1 MDTLLQ
7 DLRYSLRRL
16 SKSPAFTVVVVLT
29 LALGIG
35 ANTAIFSAVN
45 AVLLRPLPYDEPHR
59 LVTIE
64 HLYPSLD
71 GLEAPVSVPGFL
83 DYQKKGRSFES
94 MAVQSGWQANLTGVG
109 EPVRMQGQRVTGKL
123 FATLQVPA
131 LLGRTIQPG
140 EDSPGRERVVVLSH
154 DAWQRIFGADP
165 GIVGRS
171 LALNGEGYEVV
182 GVMPSGFRD
191 FFNRNAEIWAPL
203 VFQADQMTDENR
215 THEFLNL
222 TARLRPGVSVEQ
234 ARGEMRTLAE
244 QLKRDY
250 PDSYPPSWSLL
261 VTGLS
266 LQATGDVR
274 PALLVLLGAV
284 GFVLLI
290 ACANVANLLLARAAA
305 RSKEIAVRTALGATR
320 ERLLKQ
326 LLTESIL
333 VSLAGG
339 AGGLLLA
346 YLGVRTLVAMD
357 VGNLPRADEIG
368 IDGTVMLFTVAVS
381 LVAGVLFG
389 LAPAIHTAT
398 PDLQGA
404 LKEGGRG
411 STADRGS
418 HALRRSLVVTEVALA
433 LTLLTGAGLLLKSFA
448 RLQGVDPGFDPS
460 NLLTFNLSLPQ
471 TRYGNDTTQAAFFDQ
486 ALPAIARVPG
496 VTGVGA
502 TTVMPFGGSW
512 STGSFDI
519 EGYQP
524 PENQPG
530 PWGDIRIVSPRFFEA
545 LRIPLLR
552 GRYLTDEDRDDSRM
566 VAVVD
571 QEFVRRYWPKDDPI
585 GKRFSFGPPDGVT
598 DTTQNEWIE
607 VVGVV
612 GHTAHE
618 GLDAD
623 PRLQLYLSYR
633 QATRPFMAVAV
644 RTTGSPDRYVNLVRD
659 AVRSVDPDQ
668 PISGVSDMEELLS
681 KSVGQRRL
689 SMLLLSLFSGI
700 ALVLASI
707 GIYGVMSYSVTQR
720 SRELGVRIALGADRG
735 DVLRLVLRQGMGL
748 ALAGIGIG
756 LAAALALTRLIE
768 SQLYGV
774 AATDPLTFVLVAG
787 VLATTA
793 LVANLIP
800 AFRAMRMDPAV
811 VLREE

>member
-16 SKSPAFTVVVVLT
+16 AKSPAFTAIVVLT

-45 AVLLRPLPYDEPHR
+45 AVLLRPLPYHDPHR

-71 GLEAPVSVPGFL
+71 GMEAPVSVPGFL
-83 DYQKKGRSFES
+83 DYEKKGRSFES
-94 MAVQSGWQANLTGVG
+94 MAVQTGWQANLTGVG
-109 EPVRMQGQRVTGKL
+109 EPVRMQGQRVTGRF
-123 FATLQVPA
+123 FATLEVPA
-131 LLGRTIQPG
+131 LLGRTLQPG
-140 EDSPGRERVVVLSH
+140 EDAPGRDRVAVISYE
-154 DAWQRIFGADP
+154 AWQRIFGADTA
-165 GIVGRS
+165 IVGRS
-171 LALNGEGYEVV
+171 LALNGESYEVV

-191 FFNRNAEIWAPL
+191 FFNRTAEIWAPL
-203 VFQADQMTDENR
+203 VFRPEQTTDENR
-215 THEFLNL
+215 TSEFLNL
-222 TARLRPGVSVEQ
+222 TARMKPGVTVAQ
-234 ARGEMRTLAE
+234 AQGEMRTLAE

-250 PDSYPPSWSLL
+250 PGSYPPSWSLL

-274 PALLVLLGAV
+274 PALLGAV

-326 LLTESIL
+326 LLTESVL

-339 AGGLLLA
+339 AVGLLLA
-346 YLGVRTLVAMD
+346 YLGVRAMVAMD

-368 IDGTVMLFTVAVS
+368 IDGTVMVFTLVVS

-389 LAPAIHTAT
+389 LAPALHTAT
-398 PDLQGA
+398 PNLHGA

-411 STADRGS
+411 TTADHGS

-448 RLQGVDPGFDPS
+448 RLQGVDPGFEPS
-460 NLLTFNLSLPQ
+460 SLMTLNLSLPP
-471 TRYGNDTTQAAFFDQ
+471 TRYPSDTAQVAFFDQ
-486 ALPAIARVPG
+486 ALAAIERVPG
-496 VTGVGA
+496 VIGVGA

-530 PWGDIRIVSPRFFEA
+530 PWGDIRIVSPRFFET

-552 GRYLTDEDRDDSRM
+552 GRYLSDEDRDGSRP
-566 VAVVD
+566 VAVID

-585 GKRFSFGPPDGVT
+585 GKRFTFGPPDGVT

-607 VVGVV
+607 IVGVV

-623 PRLQLYLSYR
+623 PRIQLYLPYR
-633 QATRPFMAVAV
+633 QVTQPFMALAV

-659 AVRSVDPDQ
+659 AIRSVDADQ
-668 PISGVSDMEELLS
+668 PISGVSNMDEMLS
-681 KSVGQRRL
+681 RSVGQRRL
-689 SMLLLSLFSGI
+689 SMVLLSIFSGI

-748 ALAGIGIG
+748 ALLGIGIG

-774 AATDPLTFVLVAG
+774 AATDPLTFLLVAG
-787 VLATTA
+787 VLAATA
-793 LVANLIP
+793 LLANLIP
-800 AFRAMRMDPAV
+800 ALRAMRMDPAV

>member
-16 SKSPAFTVVVVLT
+16 AKSPAFTAIVVLT

-45 AVLLRPLPYDEPHR
+45 AVLLRPLPYREPQQ

-64 HLYPSLD
+64 HAYPSLD
-71 GLEAPVSVPGFL
+71 LEAPVSVPGFL
-83 DYQKKGRSFES
+83 DYQKRGRSFES
-94 MAVQSGWQANLTGVG
+94 MAVQTGWQANLTGVG
-109 EPVRMQGQRVTGKL
+109 EPVRMQGQRVTGK
-123 FATLQVPA
+123 FFVTLQVPA
-131 LLGRTIQPG
+131 LLGRTLQPG
-140 EDSPGRERVVVLSH
+140 EDSAGREHVAVVSY

-165 GIVGRS
+165 AIVGRNLS
-171 LALNGEGYEVV
+171 LNGESYEVV

-191 FFNRNAEIWAPL
+191 FFNRTAEIWAPL
-203 VFQADQMTDENR
+203 VFTADQMTDENR

-222 TARLRPGVSVEQ
+222 TSRLKPGVPVEQ
-234 ARGEMRTLAE
+234 AAGEMRTLAE
-244 QLKRDY
+244 QLKREY
-250 PDSYPPSWSLL
+250 PDNYATDWSLL

-320 ERLLKQ
+320 ERLLRQ
-326 LLTESIL
+326 LLTESII

-339 AGGLLLA
+339 AVGLLLA
-346 YLGVRTLVAMD
+346 YLGVRSLVAMD
-357 VGNLPRADEIG
+357 IGNLPRSEEIG
-368 IDGTVMLFTVAVS
+368 IDGTVMIFTLAIS
-381 LVAGVLFG
+381 LLAGVLFG
-389 LAPAIHTAT
+389 LAPAIHTVT
-398 PDLQGA
+398 PDVHGA

-411 STADRGS
+411 TTADRGS

-448 RLQGVDPGFDPS
+448 RLQGVDPGFDPT
-460 NLLTFNLSLPQ
+460 NLLTFNIALPQ
-471 TRYGNDTTQAAFFDQ
+471 TRYANDTTQAGFFDQ
-486 ALPAIARVPG
+486 VLPAIARVPG
-496 VTGVGA
+496 VLDVGA
-502 TTVMPFGGSW
+502 TSVMPFGGSW
-512 STGSFDI
+512 STGSFEI

-530 PWGDIRIVSPRFFEA
+530 PWGDIRVVSPQFFETM
-545 LRIPLLR
+545 RIPLLR
-552 GRYLTDEDRDDSRM
+552 GRYLTDQDRDRSRP
-566 VAVVD
+566 VAVID
-571 QEFVRRYWPKDDPI
+571 QEFVRRYWPNVDPL
-585 GKRFSFGPPDGVT
+585 GKRFTFGPPDGVT

-623 PRLQLYLSYR
+623 ARLQLYLPYR
-633 QATRPFMAVAV
+633 QVTFPFMAVAV
-644 RTTGSPDRYVNLVRD
+644 RTQGNPERYVNLVRQ

-668 PISGVSDMEELLS
+668 PISGVSNMEELLS

-689 SMLLLSLFSGI
+689 SMMLLSLFSGI

-720 SRELGVRIALGADRG
+720 ARELGVRIALGADRG
-735 DVLRLVLRQGMGL
+735 TVLRLVLRQGMKL
-748 ALAGIGIG
+748 ALLGIGIG
-756 LAAALALTRLIE
+756 LGAALALTRLIE

-774 AATDPLTFVLVAG
+774 AATDPATFGLVAA

-793 LVANLIP
+793 LLANLIP
-800 AFRAMRMDPAV
+800 AVRAMRTDPAV
-811 VLREE
+811 ILREE

>member
-16 SKSPAFTVVVVLT
+16 AKSPTFTGIVVLT

-45 AVLLRPLPYDEPHR
+45 AVLLRPLPYREPQR

-71 GLEAPVSVPGFL
+71 LEAPVSVPGFL
-83 DYQKKGRSFES
+83 DYKRKARSFES
-94 MAVQSGWQANLTGVG
+94 MAVQTSWQANLTGID
-109 EPVRMQGQRVTGKL
+109 EPVRMVGQRVTGE
-123 FATLQVPA
+123 FFTTLQVPA
-131 LLGRTIQPG
+131 LLGRTLQPG
-140 EDSPGRERVVVLSH
+140 EDSKGRDRVAVLSY
-154 DAWQRIFGADP
+154 DAWRRIFGGAPD
-165 GIVGRS
+165 IVGRS
-171 LALNGEGYEVV
+171 ISLNGESYEVV

-191 FFNRNAEIWAPL
+191 FFNRNAELWAPL
-203 VFQADQMTDENR
+203 AFDPEQMTDQER
-215 THEFLNL
+215 TSEFLNL
-222 TARLRPGVSVEQ
+222 TGRLKPGVPVEQ
-234 ARGEMRTLAE
+234 AAGEMRTIAE

-250 PDSYPPSWSLL
+250 PDSYPADWSLI
-261 VTGLS
+261 VTPLS
-266 LQATGDVR
+266 IQSTGEVR

-290 ACANVANLLLARAAA
+290 ACANVANLLLARAAT

-320 ERLLKQ
+320 ERLLRQ
-326 LLTESIL
+326 LLTESVL

-339 AGGLLLA
+339 AVGLLLA
-346 YLGVRTLVAMD
+346 YVGVRALVAAD
-357 VGNLPRADEIG
+357 VRNLPRADEIG
-368 IDGTVMLFTVAVS
+368 IDGTVMLFTLAVS
-381 LVAGVLFG
+381 LLAGVLFG

-398 PDLQGA
+398 PDLHSS

-411 STADRGS
+411 TTADRGS

-448 RLQGVDPGFDPS
+448 RLQQVDPGFDPT
-460 NLLTFNLSLPQ
+460 NVLTFNLSLPQ
-471 TRYGNDTTQAAFFDQ
+471 TRYPSDTTQIGFFDQ
-486 ALPAIARVPG
+486 VFPALARVPG
-496 VTGVGA
+496 LVGVGG
-502 TTVMPFGGSW
+502 TSVMPFGGSW
-512 STGSFDI
+512 STASFDI

-530 PWGDIRIVSPRFFEA
+530 PWGDIRIVSPGFFET

-552 GRYLTDEDRDDSRM
+552 GRYLTDEDRADSRD
-566 VAVVD
+566 VAVID
-571 QEFVRRYWPKDDPI
+571 QEFVRRYWPHENPI
-585 GKRFSFGPPDGVT
+585 GKRFTFGPPDGVT
-598 DTTQNEWIE
+598 DTTRNEWIE

-612 GHTAHE
+612 GHAAHE

-623 PRLQLYLSYR
+623 PRIQLYLSYR
-633 QATRPFMAVAV
+633 QMPVSFMAIAV
-644 RTTGSPDRYVNLVRD
+644 RTQGNPERYVNLVRD

-668 PISGVSDMEELLS
+668 PISNIARMDELVSR
-681 KSVGQRRL
+681 SVGERRL
-689 SMLLLSLFSGI
+689 SMMLLSLFSGI
-700 ALVLASI
+700 ALVLASV
-707 GIYGVMSYSVTQR
+707 GIYGVMSYSVTER
-720 SRELGVRIALGADRG
+720 SRELGVRIALGADRT
-735 DVLRLVLRQGMGL
+735 DVLRLVLRQGMRL
-748 ALAGIGIG
+748 AILGIGIG

-774 AATDPLTFVLVAG
+774 TATDPATFVLVAG
-787 VLATTA
+787 VLGVTA

-800 AFRAMRMDPAV
+800 AIRATRLDPAV

>member
-16 SKSPAFTVVVVLT
+16 AKSPTFTAIVVLT

-45 AVLLRPLPYDEPHR
+45 AVLLRPLPYLEPGR

-64 HLYPSLD
+64 HLYPSLE
-71 GLEAPVSVPGFL
+71 LEAPVSVPGFL
-83 DYQKKGRSFES
+83 DYQRMGRSFES
-94 MAVQSGWQANLTGVG
+94 MAVQSGWQVNLTGVSD
-109 EPVRMQGQRVTGKL
+109 PVRLQGQRVTGR
-123 FATLQVPA
+123 FFTTLGVPA
-131 LLGRTIQPG
+131 MLGRTLQPG
-140 EDSPGRERVVVLSH
+140 EDSVGREHVAVLSYA
-154 DAWQRIFGADP
+154 AWERVFGADQA
-165 GIVGRS
+165 IVGRS
-171 LALNGEGYEVV
+171 ISLNGENYEVV

-191 FFNRNAEIWAPL
+191 FFNRNAEIWAPI
-203 VFQADQMTDENR
+203 VFRPDQLTAENR
-215 THEFLNL
+215 TNEFLNL
-222 TARLRPGVSVEQ
+222 TARMKPGVTVEQ
-234 ARGEMRTLAE
+234 AQGEMRTIAE
-244 QLKRDY
+244 QLKRQF
-250 PDSYPPSWSLL
+250 PDEYAPNWSLL

-266 LQATGDVR
+266 ISSTGSVR

-326 LLTESIL
+326 LLTESVL

-339 AGGLLLA
+339 AVGLLLA
-346 YLGVRTLVAMD
+346 YAGVRALVAMEI
-357 VGNLPRADEIG
+357 GNLPRSDEIG
-368 IDGTVMLFTVAVS
+368 IDATVMIFTLAVS
-381 LVAGVLFG
+381 VLAGILFG

-398 PDLQGA
+398 PNLQGA

-411 STADRGS
+411 TTADRGS

-448 RLQGVDPGFDPS
+448 RLQKVDPGFDPA

-471 TRYGNDTTQAAFFDQ
+471 SKYPSDTAQLAFFEQ

-496 VTGVGA
+496 VMNAGG
-502 TTVMPFGGSW
+502 TTVMPFSGSW
-512 STGSFDI
+512 STGSFEI

-530 PWGDIRIVSPRFFEA
+530 PWGDIRFVSPQFFET
-545 LRIPLLR
+545 LKIPLLR
-552 GRYLTDEDRDDSRM
+552 GRYLTDEDRVGTRP
-566 VAVVD
+566 VAVID
-571 QEFVRRYWPKDDPI
+571 QEFVRRYYPKDNPI
-585 GKRFSFGPPDGVT
+585 GKRFTFGPPDGVT

-623 PRLQLYLSYR
+623 PRIQLYLPYR
-633 QATRPFMAVAV
+633 QATAPFMTVAV
-644 RTTGSPDRYVNLVRD
+644 RTNGNPERYVNLVRN
-659 AVRSVDPDQ
+659 AIRSVDQDQ
-668 PISGVSDMEELLS
+668 PIAQVSNMEEMMS
-681 KSVGQRRL
+681 RSVGQRRL
-689 SMLLLSLFSGI
+689 SMMLLSLFSGI

-720 SRELGVRIALGADRG
+720 SRELGVRIALGADRK
-735 DVLRLVLRQGMGL
+735 DVLGLVLRQGMRL
-748 ALAGIGIG
+748 ALIGIGVG
-756 LAAALALTRLIE
+756 LAAALVLTRLIE
-768 SQLYGV
+768 SQLYDV
-774 AATDPLTFVLVAG
+774 AATDPATFVLVAA
-787 VLATTA
+787 VLAATA

-800 AFRAMRMDPAV
+800 AIRAMRMDPAV

>member
-7 DLRYSLRRL
+7 DLRYSFRRL
-16 SKSPAFTVVVVLT
+16 VKSPAFTCIVILT

-35 ANTAIFSAVN
+35 ANTAIFSTVN
-45 AVLLRPLPYDEPHR
+45 AVLLRPLPYFEPQR

-71 GLEAPVSVPGFL
+71 LEAPVSVPGFL
-83 DYQKKGRSFES
+83 DYEKRGRSFES
-94 MAVQSGWQANLTGVG
+94 MAVQSSWQVNLTGVG

-131 LLGRTIQPG
+131 LMGRTLQPG
-140 EDSPGRERVVVLSH
+140 EDAAGREHVAVVSY

-165 GIVGRS
+165 GIVGRTLS
-171 LALNGEGYEVV
+171 LNGESYQVV

-191 FFNRNAEIWAPL
+191 FFNKTTEIWAPM
-203 VFQADQMTDENR
+203 VFTADQLTDDNR
-215 THEFLNL
+215 TTEFLNL
-222 TARLRPGVSVEQ
+222 TARMKPGVTVQQ
-234 ARGEMRTLAE
+234 AQGEMRTIGE
-244 QLKRDY
+244 QLKREY
-250 PDSYPPSWSLL
+250 PDAYAESWSLL

-266 LQATGDVR
+266 ISATGEVR

-290 ACANVANLLLARAAA
+290 ACANVANLLLARAAT

-339 AGGLLLA
+339 IVGLILA
-346 YLGVRTLVAMD
+346 YAGVRTLVAMD
-357 VGNLPRADEIG
+357 VRNLPRSEEIS
-368 IDGTVMLFTVAVS
+368 IDGTVMLFTLLVS
-381 LVAGVLFG
+381 LLAGVLFG

-398 PDLQGA
+398 PDLHSS

-411 STADRGS
+411 STGDRGS
-418 HALRRSLVVTEVALA
+418 HALRRTLVVAEVALA

-448 RLQGVDPGFDPS
+448 RLQGVDPGFDPD
-460 NLLTFNLSLPQ
+460 NLLTFNIALPP
-471 TRYGNDTTQAAFFDQ
+471 TRYHNDTAQAAFWDQ
-486 ALPAIARVPG
+486 VFPAIGRVPG
-496 VTGVGA
+496 VVGVAG
-502 TTVMPFGGSW
+502 TSVMPFGGSW
-512 STGSFDI
+512 STGSFEI
-519 EGYQP
+519 EGYTA

-530 PWGDIRIVSPRFFEA
+530 PWGDIRVVSPQFFEA
-545 LRIPLLR
+545 MRIPLLR
-552 GRYLTDEDRDDSRM
+552 GRYLSEEDRADSRP
-566 VAVVD
+566 VAVID
-571 QEFVRRYWPKDDPI
+571 QEFVRRYYPNENPI
-585 GKRFSFGPPDGVT
+585 GKRFTFGPPDGVT
-598 DTTQNEWIE
+598 DSTRNEWIE

-623 PRLQLYLSYR
+623 PRIQLYLPYR
-633 QATRPFMAVAV
+633 QATFPFMAVAA
-644 RTTGSPDRYVNLVRD
+644 RTTGSPDRYVNLVRQ

-668 PISGVSDMEELLS
+668 PISAVSNMDELLS
-681 KSVGQRRL
+681 RSVGQRRL
-689 SMLLLSLFSGI
+689 SMMLLSFFSGI

-735 DVLRLVLRQGMGL
+735 DVLRLVLRQGMRL
-748 ALAGIGIG
+748 ALIGIGIG

-774 AATDPLTFVLVAG
+774 AATDPGTFVAVAA
-787 VLATTA
+787 VLAATA
-793 LVANLIP
+793 LLANLIP
-800 AFRAMRMDPAV
+800 AIRAMRMDPAM